1 MFDVILDEN
10 QLEDA
15 CEHLAEFLEAYWK
28 ATHPPIQPHSPLPH
42 NPSISFAEQVKVAAA
57 AAHRNPSAMAM
68 HTTPTRTH
76 SLDMHRRSEDSL
88 TPPSGS
94 MQQQQQQRH
103 APARDIDRMHTSHKH
118 AAGDQY
124 APSRNMYDDD
134 RMPEPESPDYSN
146 RMRDNYDPRH
156 RGPPETRTRG
166 DYERDRE
173 MRSHDELDHR
183 SRRHDYDRSRD
194 YDRHDPRH
202 GMDYDDRD
210 SVPHRS
216 QSRERI
222 PRGGGV
228 TDRRAPG
235 GGDRHH
241 NQSSPS
247 RNQKYSSIKQGSIA
261 I

>member
-1 MFDVILDEN
+1 VILDEN

-42 NPSISFAEQVKVAAA
+42 NPSISFAEQVKAAT
-57 AAHRNPSAMAM
+57 AAHRAPT

-103 APARDIDRMHTSHKH
+103 TPARDIDRMHTSHKH
-118 AAGDQY
+118 TGGGDQY
-124 APSRNMYDDD
+124 APARNVYEDE
-134 RMPEPESPDYSN
+134 RMRAPLDSPDYSN
-146 RMRDNYDPRH
+146 RVPDNYDPRH
-156 RGPPETRTRG
+156 RLPAETRTRG

-194 YDRHDPRH
+194 YDRHDTRRA
-202 GMDYDDRD
+202 MDFDDRD

-216 QSRERI
+216 QSRERA
-222 PRGGGV
+222 PRGGGGV
-228 TDRRAPG
+228 TDRRPPG
-235 GGDRHH
+235 GADRDRRH